1 MVHAGTRARRSLET
15 FVVQPPRA
23 LGVIVGSAFVAWALV
38 FSALSARIAIGSP
51 AEFKTFLAWVVAASL
66 VLLGLIFANWAY
78 SVWSLAYII
87 ERDRLVIRW
96 GLREV
101 VIPVDTI
108 QRMVPGRTLDESKI
122 EGLNWWGCHVGSA
135 DVKRI
140 GATLFYSTH
149 SSPDELLYVVTTE
162 ETYALTVLDQARF
175 AEEVQARAEVGPV
188 EQHDQRSS
196 AIGIAAFPFWR
207 DGFAIGAF
215 AISAALCAILCGYVY
230 ARYPGL
236 PNVIQLS
243 FPALGGVVRV
253 GDKSELLRIA
263 YLGGGVLIVNSVVG
277 VFVHARERAAGLWL
291 LTSSGM
297 LQLVLLAAAILAF
310 HRS

>member
-1 MVHAGTRARRSLET
+1 MHASTRPRRSLEP

-23 LGVIVGSAFVAWALV
+23 LGVIVGGAFVAWAFV
-38 FSALSARIAIGSP
+38 FAALSVRIAIGAP
-51 AEFKTFLAWVVAASL
+51 AEFKTFLAWAVAASL
-66 VLLGLIFANWAY
+66 VLIGLVFANWAY

-87 ERDRLVIRW
+87 ERDALIIRW
-96 GLREV
+96 GFREV
-101 VIPVDTI
+101 IVPIDTI

-162 ETYALTVLDQARF
+162 EAYALTVLDQVHF
-175 AEEVQARAEVGPV
+175 AESVQARAEVEPV
-188 EQHDQRSS
+188 ELHEQRST

-207 DGFAIGAF
+207 DRFAMGAF
-215 AISAALCAILCGYVY
+215 AISAALCAILCGYIY

-263 YLGGGVLIVNSVVG
+263 YLGGGVLVLNSVVG

-297 LQLVLLAAAILAF
+297 VQLVLLAAAILAF